1 MLKSMANKKQREI
14 TEEIKQ
20 KLRKKAEILL
30 KQHNVGGEGG
40 GVDGRQRLEE
50 LYAEG
55 YEVLEETK
63 SNVPY
68 LRWDDGKMGI
78 KKEFPVQIKN
88 GKAMIVSLVP
98 KNKPPKSLTNESA
111 FYYSI

>member
-1 MLKSMANKKQREI
+1 MANKKQREI

-40 GVDGRQRLEE
+40 GVDALSQRLEE

-68 LRWDDGKMGI
+68 LRWEDGKWEL
-78 KKEFPVQIKN
+78 KKEFPGPDKEWKGNDRFLFQK
-88 GKAMIVSLVP
+88 K
-98 KNKPPKSLTNESA
+98 
-111 FYYSI
+111 